1 MATFRHA
8 LSLALALLAPAAAAV
23 TIDFDDFEPGT
34 VTNEYETS
42 GVRFI
47 GSFGVTDSNFGG
59 AVTAPSPPNIV
70 QIARPAVQTVRFV
83 IPANPTGRA
92 TTGSVS
98 VDTPALS
105 GGCYDAIDMDAFS
118 ADGILLDTTQIP
130 AASPTTPK
138 VTTTLTVAGI
148 HEIRF
153 TVIGNQCIAPID
165 NLVFDPVVPVSMIFS
180 DSFESPP

>member
-1 MATFRHA
+1 MATFKPA

-34 VTNEYETS
+34 VTDEYQGS

-47 GSFGVTDSNFGG
+47 GSFGVTNSNFGG
-59 AVTAPSPPNIV
+59 VVTAPSLPNLV
-70 QIARPAVQTVRFV
+70 QVARPAVQIVRFV
-83 IPANPTGRA
+83 NPASPTGRA

-105 GGCYDAIDMDAFS
+105 GGCFDAIDMDAFD
-118 ADGILLDTTQIP
+118 ADGVLLDTTQIP
-130 AASPTTPK
+130 AVSPTTPGF
-138 VTTTLTVAGI
+138 TTTLTVAGI

-153 TVIGNQCIAPID
+153 TVIGNQCIAPFD
-165 NLVFDPVVPVSMIFS
+165 NLVFDAVVPVSLIFS